1 MVPLHLHNLWIGLA
15 LLGLLLACV
24 LVALILILGYGWIRW
39 TSDKQNTEG
48 LYELVAA
55 SILGLSLSGIFWV
68 TLLLAT
74 LFGYVDSQY
83 LNPVGIIQ
91 FAAFSSAGVAGGFVV
106 WKVRRNR
113 MRGQPRNTSL
123 NQ

>member
-1 MVPLHLHNLWIGLA
+1 MIPLHLHNLWIGLA

-24 LVALILILGYGWIRW
+24 SVALILILGYGWIRW
-39 TSDKQNTEG
+39 TSDKQNTED

-55 SILGLSLSGIFWV
+55 SILGLSLLGIFWV

-83 LNPVGIIQ
+83 LNPIGIIQ
-91 FAAFSSAGVAGGFVV
+91 FVAFSSAGVAGGFIL